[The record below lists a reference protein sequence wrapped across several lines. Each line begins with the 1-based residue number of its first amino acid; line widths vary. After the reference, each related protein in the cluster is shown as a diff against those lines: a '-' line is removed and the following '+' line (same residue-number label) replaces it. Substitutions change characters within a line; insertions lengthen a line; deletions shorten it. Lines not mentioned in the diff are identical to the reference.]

1 MTSIN
6 KQKILNAK
14 QAKEILKLIKDRW
27 DVDFSSDYV
36 FLKNEKQKV
45 FITNRDLD
53 RLDLEKLRINSTGL
67 YIAEIKDGI
76 RLSIEGSQLIGPEA
90 KKNVLEVDDKQ
101 ARDWLKGVEIEY
113 KGDLKGFVII
123 KNKDNYIGCGK
134 AVTDKILNF
143 IPKTRRI
150 HAKD

>member
-1 MTSIN
+1 MKWLSS
-6 KQKILNAK
+6 
-14 QAKEILKLIKDRW
+14 KEVKRILKQLKEEYEAEPLLDYQFLINHEDK
-27 DVDFSSDYV
+27 VYIINNEIKNINFSI
-36 FLKNEKQKV
+36 LR
-45 FITNRDLD
+45 TNT
-53 RLDLEKLRINSTGL
+53 IGL
-67 YIAEIKDGI
+67 YIGRLVKNELK
-76 RLSIEGSQLIGPEA
+76 LSIEGSQLIGPEA

-123 KNKDNYIGCGK
+123 KNKDTYIGCGK